1 MISFAVFG
9 LDNPL
14 QQNIIFAEA
23 MQVFTRPPHRDE
35 VTVAEQGEDL
45 VKHLSWQFV
54 DVGLVVTLHSVEDIN
69 CCYYQ
74 IPLLDIEEKSAC
86 LLSIRSEILILSTN

>member
-9 LDNPL
+9 LGNPL

-45 VKHLSWQFV
+45 LKHLSWQFV
-54 DVGLVVTLHSVEDIN
+54 DVGLVVTLHSVEHIDCSYQVIVDI
-69 CCYYQ
+69 
-74 IPLLDIEEKSAC
+74 
-86 LLSIRSEILILSTN
+86 